1 MSDDILREAS
11 RALRHTTA
19 EDNQGDRF
27 TRARIMTSLH
37 QRRQRRSTRI
47 ALLVPLAAIL
57 VGSTAWAGATGKL
70 PEVWVFVADA
80 IGVQVAE
87 EQEEPPAEV
96 KPAAGGKAEVRPAP
110 APEPPQA
117 PKEEPEQTETQ
128 QDEAAAEARAEA
140 AVRAP
145 AKPKAARSATGP
157 DTHLLYRAAHRAH
170 FEQGDPAAALRGW
183 DEYLRAAPSGRF
195 SVEARYNRA
204 LCLVRLGR
212 KAEARSALAP
222 FARGAYGNYRQREA
236 EQLVEA
242 LGGEVGTSRQ
252 VP

>member
-11 RALRHTTA
+11 RALHEVTA
-19 EDNQGDRF
+19 EDNQGSRF

-37 QRRQRRSTRI
+37 QGRQRRSTRI

-57 VGSTAWAGATGKL
+57 VGSTAWAGMTGKL

-80 IGVQVAE
+80 IGVSVTEPSEAPPADTRRASRDPAPSRPARAAAE
-87 EQEEPPAEV
+87 LPKQEPEAAPTPTDDSARDQPPAEG
-96 KPAAGGKAEVRPAP
+96 AAKARVR
-110 APEPPQA
+110 Q
-117 PKEEPEQTETQ
+117 
-128 QDEAAAEARAEA
+128 
-140 AVRAP
+140 P
-145 AKPKAARSATGP
+145 AKPKAGP

-183 DEYLRAAPSGRF
+183 DEYLRAAPRGRF
-195 SVEARYNRA
+195 SVEACYNRA

-222 FARGAYGNYRQREA
+222 FARGAYGDYRQREA
-236 EQLVEA
+236 QELIEA
-242 LGGEVGTSRQ
+242 IGGEA
-252 VP
+252 P